1 MKVIYKKKDRF
12 FLLAL
17 IGALLVCVLNFSA
30 YRSGVSGVAASA
42 LGFVVTPLQK
52 LASGIHAQLSET
64 AQYFQGME
72 RLQKENAAL
81 RADIL
86 RLEREISELEPAKKE
101 NEMLSAFLELK
112 RERTDIQ
119 FVSATV
125 IGRSSSNYT
134 SEFTIDKG
142 SLHGLTKNMPVM
154 AEDNTLLGILV
165 EVGANYARGRTITSY
180 DVSVGVKNERTG
192 QPAILSGSLVLERKG
207 FCEAADLSEE
217 SDWQLGDT
225 VRTSGLGGIYPS
237 GLYVGTVTELVPN
250 ALAHTMS
257 AIIQPSH
264 SVTDTDLVMVVT
276 SAQTKEMLAPP
287 AEDTADAPV
296 EPVQE

>member
-17 IGALLVCVLNFSA
+17 IGALLVCALNFSA
-30 YRSGVSGVAASA
+30 YRSGVSNVAASA

-52 LASGIHAQLSET
+52 LTSGIHTQLGET
-64 AQYFQGME
+64 AQYFQGMD

-81 RADIL
+81 RKEIL
-86 RLEREISELEPAKKE
+86 RLEREVSELAPAKKE

-125 IGRSSSNYT
+125 IGRTSSNYT
-134 SEFTIDKG
+134 PEFTIDKG
-142 SLHGLTKNMPVM
+142 SLHGLRKNMPVM

-192 QPAILSGSLVLERKG
+192 QPAILSGSLDLERKG
-207 FCEAADLSEE
+207 LCEAADLAED

-225 VRTSGLGGIYPS
+225 LRTSGLGGIYPS
-237 GLYVGTVTELVPN
+237 GLYVGTVTEFVPN

-257 AIIQPSH
+257 AVIQPSH
-264 SVTDTDLVMVVT
+264 SVTDTDLVMVIT
-276 SAQTKEMLAPP
+276 AAQQITDSPEQTPE
-287 AEDTADAPV
+287 AEGAV
-296 EPVQE
+296 SESMQE